1 MPREHVQVA
10 RVLVAGRDRA
20 TRIQQQVRD
29 GPADDLAV
37 SHDHRLEPL
46 QLESCLAQQLH
57 RRLCRGVHRRV
68 HTLHVFG
75 SVYRLLAL
83 FRVEVHRER
92 QLDDDAR
99 YLEGGDTRYAETET
113 QRERAYSNTIIYGDS
128 NSWLDGL

>member
-1 MPREHVQVA
+1 
-10 RVLVAGRDRA
+10 
-20 TRIQQQVRD
+20 
-29 GPADDLAV
+29 
-37 SHDHRLEPL
+37 
-46 QLESCLAQQLH
+46 
-57 RRLCRGVHRRV
+57 V

-113 QRERAYSNTIIYGDS
+113 QRESATATQSYTEIVTVG
-128 NSWLDGL
+128 